1 MEPLTALSIASS
13 VVRFADFGSRLL
25 SQSVQLYK
33 PPGGAP
39 TENIDVEV
47 VTADLLSLT
56 QILKKTPP
64 QNGTLARPDGAACKR
79 AENDT
84 ALEKLRR
91 RCIDIAEDLTSH
103 LEKLKER
110 PRSSTS
116 NLVQT
121 PGQVDKWH
129 KLLGADGSV
138 ASEDPRMMHF
148 SAWASFQK
156 AIEAAWSRLESE
168 ALAAVLQEIQCE
180 IQFRIV
186 VAFRYGLLVLRG
198 LALAYTKQWCTW

>member
-1 MEPLTALSIASS
+1 MDPLTALSIAST

-33 PPGGAP
+33 PPYGAP

-47 VTADLLSLT
+47 LTADLLSLT
-56 QILKKTPP
+56 QSLKQRLP

-79 AENDT
+79 AENNT

-91 RCIDIAEDLTSH
+91 RCIGIAEDLTSH

-110 PRSSTS
+110 PRSSIS
-116 NLVQT
+116 NLPQT
-121 PGQVDKWH
+121 RGQLDKWH
-129 KLLGADGSV
+129 NLLGADGSV
-138 ASEDPRMMHF
+138 TSEDPGMMQF
-148 SAWASFQK
+148 SRWPSFQK
-156 AIEAAWSRLESE
+156 AFEAAWSRLEIE

-186 VAFRYGLLVLRG
+186 VAFRYGLVVLRG
-198 LALAYTKQWCTW
+198 LALTYTK